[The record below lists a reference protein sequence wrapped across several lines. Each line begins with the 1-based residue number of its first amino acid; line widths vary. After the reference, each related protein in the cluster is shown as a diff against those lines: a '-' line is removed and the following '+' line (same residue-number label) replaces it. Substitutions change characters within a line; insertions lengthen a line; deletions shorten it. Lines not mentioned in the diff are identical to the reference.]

1 MQKLQL
7 RIFVSSLIQMN
18 HKRIPKR
25 WFNIDTVVLTHQ
37 WEDNTMKK
45 TLLAVVLSQIIY
57 LPAQASELW
66 QQTTQNRSSELK
78 QLARYHLASSQ
89 LQAKLMAPS
98 QEVDVELPLPSGE
111 FVLFRLKP
119 NKVMSDTLAEKFPDI
134 KTFVG
139 FQVDNPAN
147 TGRFDIG
154 PKGFFGVFN
163 QGQSRVFIDPEQ
175 SEHVYRSY
183 EAKALHISKLIKQGA
198 PIKRLQSSQL
208 KREQIQSSET
218 QAEDSALPNTHITYR
233 IAFTTTGEYSQFHGG
248 TKEKV
253 MAAIVTMVNRL
264 NDVYE
269 RDLAMSFEIVSDND
283 KLIFLDPETDPF
295 ANTDEDIDILTEQI
309 NGLISQDSYDIGH
322 LVGTGGGG
330 LAGFEVV
337 CTEFKAEGVTGS
349 EAPTNDAFHID
360 YVAHEIGHQ
369 LGADHTYNGLAGACD
384 GNRVDHSAYEPGSG
398 STIMGYTGICDEQDL
413 QANSDPYFHIRS
425 LDQMNNYS
433 RLGAGNTCGVHKQ
446 RTNAKP
452 SVEAGQNYT
461 IPAKTAFK
469 LVGSAQ
475 DSDGDTLNYSWQQ
488 FNLGPASADKQQD
501 SVDDGKRPL
510 FRTFNPSSEP
520 TRVVPQMSDLL
531 KGELSYGEAYA
542 TTTRALDFRLV
553 VRDGQGGV
561 SDDTMQ
567 VNVVEVEQGFSV
579 TLPDQS
585 SNWRDNE
592 QVVTWHTA
600 GTENAPV
607 SCEKVDILLSDDAGQ
622 SFTTTL
628 AQGVANNGQFNVQ
641 LDNITTTQARIKV
654 MCSDN
659 IFFAVNSG
667 NFAIEVGEGPITE
680 VAPQITGQVALSVN
694 EDSSITLKTSDLTYA
709 TAKPVD
715 KLTLQPGENYAL
727 DSLTITPTADF
738 NGSLKVPVTAS
749 RGELTSE
756 VFQLTI
762 TVAAV
767 NDAPVAQNDTFEV
780 DFEASEVTL
789 DVLSNDSDKD
799 LDTLVVESVDYQG
812 QGTVEIK
819 EGKLVYSAASGFS
832 GKETFNYTVSDGSGG
847 TSTAQVEVTV
857 KEDPTPVTPPT
868 PEPSNDDGGSGT
880 FGLWSLLGLSALF
893 LRRVRK

>member
-1 MQKLQL
+1 M
-7 RIFVSSLIQMN
+7 
-18 HKRIPKR
+18 
-25 WFNIDTVVLTHQ
+25 NIDKVVLTHQ
-37 WEDNTMKK
+37 WENNTMKK
-45 TLLAVVLSQIIY
+45 TLLAAVLSQIIF
-57 LPAQASELW
+57 LPAHASDLW
-66 QQTTQNRSSELK
+66 QQTTQNRSLEHQQLK
-78 QLARYHLASSQ
+78 RYHLASSQ
-89 LQAKLMAPS
+89 LQDKLMAPI
-98 QEVDVELPLPSGE
+98 QEMDVQLPLPSGE
-111 FVLFRLKP
+111 FVVFRLRP
-119 NKVMSDTLAEKFPDI
+119 SKVMSDTLAEKFPDI

-183 EAKALHISKLIKQGA
+183 EAKALHESKPILQNA
-198 PIKRLQSSQL
+198 PIKRLKSNQL
-208 KREQIQSSET
+208 KREQLQSSQT
-218 QAEDSALPNTHITYR
+218 QAEESVLPNTHITYR

-248 TKEKV
+248 TKDKV

-269 RDLAMSFEIVSDND
+269 RDLAMNFEIVSDND
-283 KLIFLDPETDPF
+283 KLIFLDPESDPF
-295 ANTDEDIDILTEQI
+295 ANTDEDIDILSTKI
-309 NGLISQDSYDIGH
+309 NELIGEENYDIGH

-330 LAGFEVV
+330 LAGFGVV
-337 CTEFKAEGVTGS
+337 CTEYKAEGVTGS
-349 EAPTNDAFHID
+349 ESPTNDAFYID

-369 LGADHTYNGLAGACD
+369 LGADHTFNGLAGACD
-384 GNRVDHSAYEPGSG
+384 GNRAENSAYEPGSG
-398 STIMGYTGICDEQDL
+398 STIMGYTGICNEQDL
-413 QANSDPYFHIRS
+413 QTNSDPYFHIRS

-446 RTNAKP
+446 RTNSKP
-452 SVEAGQNYT
+452 TVEAGQNYT

-469 LVGSAQ
+469 LLGTAQ
-475 DSDGDTLNYSWQQ
+475 DTDGDTLSYSWQQ

-520 TRVVPQMSDLL
+520 TRVIPQMSDLL
-531 KGELSYGEAYA
+531 KGELSYGEAFA

-567 VNVVEVEQGFSV
+567 VNVVEVDRGFSV

-592 QVVTWHTA
+592 QIVSWYTS

-607 SCEKVDILLSDDAGQ
+607 SCRKVDILLSDDGGQ
-622 SFTTTL
+622 SFKTTL
-628 AQGVANNGQFNVQ
+628 AQGVVNNGQHNVQ
-641 LDNITTTQARIKV
+641 IEDLTTTQARIKV

-659 IFFAVNSG
+659 IFFAINSG
-667 NFAIEVGEGPITE
+667 DFVIQLGEEPIKDVT
-680 VAPQITGQVALSVN
+680 PQITGQVPLSVN
-694 EDSSITLKTSDLTYA
+694 EDSSITIKTSDLTYA

-715 KLTLQPGENYAL
+715 KLILQSGENYTL
-727 DSLTITPTADF
+727 DNLTITPTPDF

-749 RGELTSE
+749 RGDLVSE
-756 VFQLTI
+756 VFELTVI
-762 TVAAV
+762 VAAV
-767 NDAPVAQNDTFEV
+767 NDLPVALDDTFEV
-780 DFEASEVTL
+780 DFEASEVIL
-789 DVLSNDSDKD
+789 DILSNDSDKD

-812 QGTVEIK
+812 QGTAEIK
-819 EGKLVYSAASGFS
+819 EGKLIYSAASGFS
-832 GKETFNYTVSDGSGG
+832 GKEIFSYNVSDGNGG
-847 TSTAQVEVTV
+847 VSSAQVEVTV

-868 PEPSNDDGGSGT
+868 PEPNNNDGDSGS
-880 FGLWSLLGLSALF
+880 FGLWSLLGLTALF
-893 LRRVRK
+893 FRRSRKS